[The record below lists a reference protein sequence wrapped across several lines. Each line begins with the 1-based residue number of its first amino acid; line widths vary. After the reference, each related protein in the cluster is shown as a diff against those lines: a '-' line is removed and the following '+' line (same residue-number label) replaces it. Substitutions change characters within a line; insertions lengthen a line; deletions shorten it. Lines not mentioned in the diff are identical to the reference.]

1 MKHIAY
7 YILPSGKC
15 LSSREGGYT
24 AAIQAKFIKKLKK
37 TWTKQRKTKKK
48 YKKRIK
54 IAPKYNKTML
64 LVN

>member
-24 AAIQAKFIKKLKK
+24 AAIQAKFIKKLR
-37 TWTKQRKTKKK
+37 KQRKTKKK
-48 YKKRIK
+48 YKKSIK

>member
-48 YKKRIK
+48 TKK
-54 IAPKYNKTML
+54 
-64 LVN
+64 V

>member
-37 TWTKQRKTKKK
+37 HEQNKEKQKKNTKK
-48 YKKRIK
+48 
-54 IAPKYNKTML
+54 
-64 LVN
+64 V